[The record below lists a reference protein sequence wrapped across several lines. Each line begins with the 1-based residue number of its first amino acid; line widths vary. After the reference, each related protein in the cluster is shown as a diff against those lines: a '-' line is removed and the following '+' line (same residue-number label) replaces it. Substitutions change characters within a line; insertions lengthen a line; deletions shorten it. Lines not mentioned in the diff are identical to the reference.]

1 MKRYLYV
8 LVLMFPLSLV
18 AQVEKDS
25 QGFDGAF
32 EEDYG
37 LKEKNPMDDE
47 VKAFQNVVKDFHFMF
62 GIISKE
68 EGTWDFTFS
77 NKSIMWGDY
86 LFTKRSKQILAKK
99 AKALSEKIFAH
110 IEEMQKDNADF
121 QYDFVLWK
129 HGQGYTAYVIEI
141 QEKSRLFCQ

>member
-32 EEDYG
+32 EEDRKW
-37 LKEKNPMDDE
+37 KEKVPIEFNE
-47 VKAFQNVVKDFHFMF
+47 VTFHRVIENFLFVYGM
-62 GIISKE
+62 
-68 EGTWDFTFS
+68 
-77 NKSIMWGDY
+77 MWGDY